1 MLRLS
6 HAKTFYATHSRKI
19 TNHHASIIL
28 GAAGVLVGHPFDTIK
43 VHLQTQNPKNPLYR
57 GTLHCFRSIIAKDSF
72 SGLYRGI
79 SSPLGGVALVNAIVF
94 GVYGNIQRRSSQP
107 DSIKSHFIAGSVAGL
122 AQSVVCSPMEL
133 IKTRLQLQSQNTK
146 NKQFSG
152 ALHCLRHIFK
162 TEGFRGVY
170 RGMGITAARDLPGF
184 SSYFVSYEM
193 LIRASPNP
201 GNFYLFMAGGMAGV
215 ISWVLTVPID
225 VIKSRLQ
232 ADGMGEKQQYTGIR
246 DCFRQSYKDEGLAF
260 LTRGMCSTLLRA
272 FFINAA
278 CFFVVSWTLR
288 IFNSRTVRVE
298 LPKDE
303 HITISS
309 GSPLQSLVIPI
320 IVHRDDSMHYKTNVV
335 KSLVYAGAL
344 SDAMCSSD
352 FIDLANELC
361 SDGNDDYCNYN
372 VDRLIDF
379 PSVAGTSTEIV
390 LSD

>member
-1 MLRLS
+1 M
-6 HAKTFYATHSRKI
+6 
-19 TNHHASIIL
+19 
-28 GAAGVLVGHPFDTIK
+28 
-43 VHLQTQNPKNPLYR
+43 
-57 GTLHCFRSIIAKDSF
+57 
-72 SGLYRGI
+72 
-79 SSPLGGVALVNAIVF
+79 GGVALVNAIIF
-94 GVYGNIQRRSSQP
+94 GVYGNIQRNSSHP
-107 DSIKSHFIAGSVAGL
+107 ESIKSHFLAGSAAGL

-170 RGMGITAARDLPGF
+170 RGMGITALRDLPGF

-193 LIRASPNP
+193 LIKATPNP
-201 GNFYLFMAGGMAGV
+201 GNFYLFMAGGLAGV
-215 ISWVLTVPID
+215 ISWILTVPID

-232 ADGMGEKQQYTGIR
+232 ADGMGEKNQYTGIR

-278 CFFVVSWTLR
+278 CFFVVSWTLKM
-288 IFNSRTVRVE
+288 FDSRTVQVD
-298 LPKDE
+298 LPKDD

-320 IVHRDDSMHYKTNVV
+320 VVHRDDSRHYKTNMV
-335 KSLVYAGAL
+335 KSLVYAGAV

-352 FIDLANELC
+352 YIDLANELC
-361 SDGNDDYCNYN
+361 DDGSDDYCNYN
-372 VDRLIDF
+372 VERLGDF
-379 PSVAGTSTEIV
+379 PSVTGTSTEIV
-390 LSD
+390 LSE